1 MNRFRWSNPITI
13 YCIQDA
19 QSERM
24 PAQVIV
30 QHVSQ
35 FNVFVTYEER
45 SKKRNSLERFSVLVR
60 VFNAVGMGASF

>member
-1 MNRFRWSNPITI
+1 VNRFRWSNPISI

-35 FNVFVTYEER
+35 FNVFVTYEEQI
-45 SKKRNSLERFSVLVR
+45 KEEKQPGTVLGFGQGV
-60 VFNAVGMGASF
+60 